1 MAARAI
7 GTATL
12 SFGLVSIPVKVY
24 STTVSDGDYR
34 FNLLE
39 KKTGSRLK
47 QQYISAK
54 TGEIVPRD
62 EMVKGYEFAK
72 GQYVV
77 FTDEELKAVEEK
89 ANKAVEIKEFVP
101 LEKVDPI
108 LYDKAYYLGP
118 DKGAERPYALLREAM
133 KKTGRAAVAQYAVR
147 GKQYLVL
154 VHPHDDGIV
163 MQQLH
168 YAHEIRA
175 MGDVPLG
182 EAKVADAELKL
193 AKQLIEQIAS
203 DEFHPERYKDEV
215 RERIEEAIRR
225 KVEGQEVTAEPAA
238 EPAAKIIDLM
248 EALKASLGEGGKEAA
263 RKPAKRAPRAAGAK
277 KKAAG
282 G

>member
-12 SFGLVSIPVKVY
+12 SFGLVAIPVKVF
-24 STTVSDGDYR
+24 SSTVSEGEYSFHLIER
-34 FNLLE
+34 
-39 KKTGSRLK
+39 KTGSRLK
-47 QQYISAK
+47 QQYISQQ
-54 TGEIVPRD
+54 TGEVVPRE

-77 FTDEELKAVEEK
+77 FTDEEMKAVEQQ

-101 LEKVDPI
+101 LDTVDPI
-108 LYDKAYYLGP
+108 FFDRGYYLGP
-118 DKGAERPYALLREAM
+118 DKGAEKPYALLREAM
-133 KKTGRAAVAQYAVR
+133 KKKARAALAQYAVR

-154 VHPHDDGIV
+154 VRPQGEGLV

-175 MGDVPLG
+175 MSEVPLG
-182 EAKVADAELKL
+182 DAKVSDAELKL
-193 AKQLIEQIAS
+193 ASQLVDQIAA
-203 DEFHPERYKDEV
+203 DDFKPESYKDEV
-215 RERIEEAIRR
+215 RDRIEEAIRK
-225 KVEGQEVTAEPAA
+225 KVDGQEVTAEPTQ
-238 EPAAKIIDLM
+238 EPVAKIIDLM
-248 EALKASLGEGGKEAA
+248 EALKASIGEGGKAAA
-263 RKPAKRAPRAAGAK
+263 RKPAKRAPRAAASK

>member
-24 STTVSDGDYR
+24 SSTVSEAEFS

-47 QQYISAK
+47 QQYISQK

-77 FTDEELKAVEEK
+77 FTDEEMKAVEQQ

-108 LYDKAYYLGP
+108 FFDKGYYLGP
-118 DKGAERPYALLREAM
+118 DKGAERPYALLRQAM

-154 VHPHDDGIV
+154 VRPQGDALV

-175 MGDVPLG
+175 ISEVPLG
-182 EAKVADAELKL
+182 EAKVLDAELKL
-193 AKQLIEQIAS
+193 AAQLVEQIAS
-203 DEFHPERYKDEV
+203 DEFHPENYKDEV
-215 RERIEEAIRR
+215 RARIEEAIRR
-225 KVEGQEVTAEPAA
+225 KVEGQEVTAEPAQ
-238 EPAAKIIDLM
+238 EPVAKIIDLM
-248 EALKASLGEGGKEAA
+248 EALKASLGEGKEAAA
-263 RKPAKRAPRAAGAK
+263 RKPAKRAPRAASR